1 MFGLFTISICTTIV
15 CCFIYIDGPAIVK
28 NNVIMKYRN
37 FRKINKLVSTNY
49 KGFFTVIY
57 VSICLIIK
65 ALWISSIQS
74 MNNTVIQVEGNKY
87 IITYIIKGKIYK
99 MNVKLTRGPR
109 KVLLVYDEKRDDI
122 SDIVFPYLGPEE
134 NWHGDIYT
142 PKFFNKN
149 EIVFE
154 LSNGEE
160 RLFKQNDEI
169 KLK

>member
-1 MFGLFTISICTTIV
+1 
-15 CCFIYIDGPAIVK
+15 
-28 NNVIMKYRN
+28 
-37 FRKINKLVSTNY
+37 
-49 KGFFTVIY
+49 
-57 VSICLIIK
+57 
-65 ALWISSIQS
+65 

-87 IITYIIKGKIYK
+87 IITYIIKGKTYK
-99 MNVKLTRGPR
+99 MTVKLTRGPR